1 MHALGNYFPRYQRH
15 NPLVPVYCVSH
26 SDKPSIHRFFDTSPV
41 SPSGRF
47 LAVTEF
53 PFEDRVPTP
62 GDHASVVVV
71 DLHTGEETFRSATS
85 AWDTQLGAQAQWGNS
100 DSELFFNRMDYE
112 TWTPYGVKVD
122 ISTGTELRLE
132 QTIYMVSHDGRH
144 ALSPC
149 LRRISH
155 VQPGYGVIVPE
166 LARPTNRGASGD
178 DGIYITDTT
187 TGKARLLLSLA
198 DIVTAQPEAFAEL
211 DLSAGALYGFHLK
224 WNQQASRIMFV
235 IRWVGDIGQR
245 ESFLITCDPHGKEIH
260 TAIDAPTWRGGHHP
274 NWCPDGTHIV
284 MNLVER
290 RTPDRLS
297 ALRKFL
303 EKAARKVSAK
313 LGKDL
318 RYFASDETMRFALF
332 RYDGSERRFI
342 GKPNLGSGHPTMSP
356 DGAHLLTDAYPRER
370 VAYVDGTVPLRWI
383 NLETAEAKQLV
394 RIDATPSF
402 NGPKS
407 ALRIDPHPTWTRDN
421 AAIVFNGSVNGSRR
435 VFIALMDSIS

>member
-1 MHALGNYFPRYQRH
+1 MHTLDKHFPLYRRH
-15 NPLVPVYCVSH
+15 NPLVPVYCVSR

-53 PFEDRVPTP
+53 PFEDKVPAP
-62 GDHASVVVV
+62 GDQASVVVV
-71 DLHTGEETFRSATS
+71 DLHTGEETYRSTTS
-85 AWDTQLGAQAQWGNS
+85 AWDTQLGAQVQWGYS
-100 DSELFFNRMDYE
+100 DSELFFNRMDCE

-122 ISTGTELRLE
+122 IYTGAERRLE
-132 QTIYMVSHDGRH
+132 QTIYMVSDDGRQ

-149 LRRISH
+149 LRRIAH

-166 LARPTNRGASGD
+166 LARPTNRGASKD
-178 DGIYITDTT
+178 DGIYITDTA
-187 TGKARLLLSLA
+187 TGHSRLLVSLA
-198 DIVTAQPEAFAEL
+198 DIVTAQPQSFTGL
-211 DLSAGALYGFHLK
+211 DLSAGALYGFHVK
-224 WNQQASRIMFV
+224 WNPQASRIMFV
-235 IRWVGDIGQR
+235 IRWIGDAGQR
-245 ESFLITCDPHGKEIH
+245 ESFLITCDAHGKDIH

-274 NWCPDGTHIV
+274 NWCPDGSHIV

-290 RTPDRLS
+290 TAPNKLS

-303 EKAARKVSAK
+303 EKATRKLSAK

-318 RYFASDETMRFALF
+318 RYFASDETIRFALF
-332 RYDGSERRFI
+332 RHDGSERHFI
-342 GKPNLGSGHPTMSP
+342 GKPHLGSGHPTMSR
-356 DGAHLLTDAYPRER
+356 DGEHVLTDAYPRER

-383 NLETAEAKQLV
+383 NLETSEAKQLV
-394 RIDATPSF
+394 RVDATPSF

-421 AAIVFNGSVNGSRR
+421 SAIVFNGSVNGSRR
-435 VFIALMDSIS
+435 VFIALMDSIT